1 VTPVIPLKVIS
12 AAFNPDIE
20 SLKDRV
26 NFVVVSEGEPS
37 AITLIK
43 VTEGSIFVVL
53 DEPLMVYPVFE
64 TPTVRSPP
72 LVKPL
77 MGKVYGLLPVSVPL
91 AVTPA
96 TPLKVISEVLSPD
109 IGSLKA
115 SVNSVVFCEIEPL
128 AVSLSKVTEINGT
141 GAAVT
146 VTVQVAVL
154 LPSSVLTVIVALP
167 TDTPV
172 TVQVKPFDETVATA
186 VLLLLHVT
194 FLFVVLAGVMVAVN
208 ASVPP
213 TVIVKDGIG
222 KIMLI
227 TLTVTVQVAEKPPST
242 VVTVIIAVPEATAV
256 TVPFN
261 PLADTVATAV
271 LLLLHVTFLLV
282 ALEGKTVAV
291 NASVL
296 PA

>member
-1 VTPVIPLKVIS
+1 MPLKVIL
-12 AAFNPDIE
+12 AALSPDIE

-26 NFVVVSEGEPS
+26 NFVVVCEGEPS

-109 IGSLKA
+109 IGPLKA

-128 AVSLSKVTEINGT
+128 AVRFSNVTGINCT
-141 GAAVT
+141 GGAFT
-146 VTVQVAVL
+146 VTVQ
-154 LPSSVLTVIVALP
+154 
-167 TDTPV
+167 
-172 TVQVKPFDETVATA
+172 
-186 VLLLLHVT
+186 
-194 FLFVVLAGVMVAVN
+194 GAVN
-208 ASVPP
+208 
-213 TVIVKDGIG
+213 
-222 KIMLI
+222 L
-227 TLTVTVQVAEKPPST
+227 PST
-242 VVTVIIAVPEATAV
+242 VVTVMTALPAATAL

-261 PLADTVATAV
+261 PLADTAATAGA
-271 LLLLHVTFLLV
+271 LLLHDTLLLV
-282 ALEGKTVAV
+282 ALDGATVAINV
-291 NASVL
+291 SLL
-296 PA
+296 PT